1 MISQVK
7 QLDEKM
13 HDTILTDRFDD
24 LRSSIPAKVSVAES
38 YVIYSIYYADEPEKG
53 YVVYSHDQQ
62 GWDFFGYL
70 PVNDKAHISQQRLNC
85 LENCLL

>member
-1 MISQVK
+1 MPQVK

-13 HDTILTDRFDD
+13 QDTILTDRFDG
-24 LRSSIPAKVSVAES
+24 LKRSIAAKPKVTES

-53 YVVYSHDQQ
+53 YVVYSHDQL

-70 PVNDKAHISQQRLNC
+70 PATDRSHISQHRVAC
-85 LENCLL
+85 RENCLL

>member
-1 MISQVK
+1 MPQVK
-7 QLDEKM
+7 QLDEKI
-13 HDTILTDRFDD
+13 HDSILTDRFDG
-24 LRSSIPAKVSVAES
+24 LKSSIAAKPTVTES

-70 PVNDKAHISQQRLNC
+70 PVNDQAHLSQHRVSC
-85 LENCLL
+85 RENCLL